1 MKAGTFIVPPPPPP
15 PPSTNVVPL
24 TCDNVRE
31 ELLPLLDKIKITR
44 NHLRTCSPA
53 KMDFFKKKLI
63 ILVKQRTTIMN
74 KLPREFK
81 GYKERCGND
90 FMLFE
95 NYITMRTVKTIDASY
110 QKPLLSTKLVKQKC
124 ISITLKGT
132 QCTRGATSSCG
143 KFCKLHNIHKLRGK
157 N

>member
-95 NYITMRTVKTIDASY
+95 QLHYYANSQNYRCIISKTPTINETC
-110 QKPLLSTKLVKQKC
+110 KTKMY
-124 ISITLKGT
+124 I
-132 QCTRGATSSCG
+132 
-143 KFCKLHNIHKLRGK
+143 HNAQGDPVHSRSDVFVWEIL
-157 N
+157 